1 MANRGFGTPHDAR
14 TYAAVNRQQCELLG
28 LNAPIRLEHSD
39 ETDIV
44 AVRKK
49 LEDEVAEAL
58 AQEEVESDAA
68 S

>member
-1 MANRGFGTPHDAR
+1 MR

-28 LNAPIRLEHSD
+28 LNAPIRLEHSG
-39 ETDIV
+39 EIDIV

-58 AQEEVESDAA
+58 AKKEGETDGA